1 MSPPSHDLLLLSP
14 PTRKSSWMC
23 KLFLFAALVSV
34 TGFAIIH
41 SISILNPIQ
50 LSDLC
55 TNSPNANAASCSA
68 IVSDAAVS
76 TAAGDNISQPDP
88 VRIFTA
94 IVNKSLYQLDVAAA
108 AVSDVR
114 LRINEPEQQSALSD
128 CMQLMD
134 LSRDRL
140 AAVAGGAARCN
151 ARTWVSAVLTN
162 YGTCRDGLR
171 RSAKASV
178 GPQLESLNALASAAL
193 AVLNAVSPVADDDVI
208 TFKKFPSWLS
218 HHDRKILEGSVADGG
233 IQADVIVAKDGSG
246 KFATVQEAVD
256 AARDG
261 RKSARYVI
269 YVKKGVYKENVNI
282 GKTKKN
288 VMIVGDGKSATVIT
302 GSRNVIDGSTTFNS
316 ATLAAVGDGLILQD
330 LKIENTAG
338 PKKQQAVALRVGADK
353 AAINPCSIDSYQD
366 TLYAHSLCQFYRDS
380 HISGTIDFIFGNAAV
395 VIQNCQIIARKPLPN
410 QENTITAQG
419 REDPNQST
427 ATSIQNCQVLPG
439 PDLSPVKKAIPS
451 YLGRPWKAYSKTLFM
466 QSFID
471 DHIAPKG
478 WLEWNGDFALKTLF
492 YGEYQNRGPGAGTAG
507 RVRWPRY
514 HVITD
519 PNVAKA
525 FTVAALIQGGSWLPG
540 TGVAFTEGL

>member
-1 MSPPSHDLLLLSP
+1 MSPPSHDPLLLSP
-14 PTRKSSWMC
+14 PTRKSSWMW
-23 KLFLFAALVSV
+23 KLFLFAALISV

-41 SISILNPIQ
+41 LIFILNPIQ

-55 TNSPNANAASCSA
+55 TNSPDATSCSA

-76 TAAGDNISQPDP
+76 ASAGDNISRPDP

-94 IVNKSLYQLDVAAA
+94 IVNKSLHQLDVAAA

-114 LRINEPEQQSALSD
+114 LRINELEQQSALSD

-140 AAVAGGAARCN
+140 AAVVGGAARFN

-171 RSAKASV
+171 GSAKASV
-178 GPQLESLNALASAAL
+178 GPQLESLSALASAAL
-193 AVLNAVSPVADDDVI
+193 AVLNAVSPVADDDIV
-208 TFKKFPSWLS
+208 TLKKFPSWLS
-218 HHDRKILEGSVADGG
+218 HRDRKILEGSAADGG
-233 IQADVIVAKDGSG
+233 MAKDGSG

-256 AARDG
+256 AAPDG
-261 RKSARYVI
+261 GKSARYVI
-269 YVKKGVYKENVNI
+269 YVKKGVYMENVNI

-288 VMIVGDGKSATVIT
+288 VMIVGDGMSATVIT
-302 GSRNVIDGSTTFNS
+302 GSRNAVDGSTIFNS

-338 PKKQQAVALRVGADK
+338 PQKQQAVALRVSADE
-353 AAINPCSIDSYQD
+353 AVINRCSVDGYQD
-366 TLYAHSLCQFYRDS
+366 TLFAHSLRQFYRDS

-395 VIQNCQIIARKPLPN
+395 VIQNCQIIAREPLPN

-419 REDPNQST
+419 REDPNQDT

-451 YLGRPWKAYSKTLFM
+451 YLGRPWMAYSKTVFM

-471 DHIAPKG
+471 DHIAPQG
-478 WLEWNGDFALKTLF
+478 WLEWDGDFALKTLF

-507 RVRWPRY
+507 RVQWPGY